1 MVELLSGWVLHSF
14 TLKADL
20 SPNKAQHSL
29 LLCVPTTQT
38 RCRKPL
44 IINAGECW
52 LEGLWMNAIEV
63 EGLSRSFN
71 DLQAVDNISFT
82 VEVGEIFGFLGHNG
96 AGKTTTIRMLSGQLR
111 PSAGRARV
119 AGCDIVTEHQRLK
132 PLVGV
137 VSEHQN
143 LYERMSGRE
152 NLAFAA
158 RLYGTENPRVDQA
171 LDQVGLLDRAKDN
184 VGNYSNG
191 MKQRL
196 LIARALLHRPQI
208 IFLDEPTRGLDPVV
222 GREIRR
228 LVVELS
234 TQGVTVF
241 LTTHY
246 MEEADELCGRVAFLS
261 EGRIVAL
268 DTPDNLKVA
277 HGQKSLKVTLDD
289 GQSLT
294 IALDDEDAG
303 NQLEK
308 LVNAGQIRTLHSAEA
323 TLEEVFIQIA
333 GRGLSE

>member
-1 MVELLSGWVLHSF
+1 
-14 TLKADL
+14 
-20 SPNKAQHSL
+20 
-29 LLCVPTTQT
+29 
-38 RCRKPL
+38 
-44 IINAGECW
+44 
-52 LEGLWMNAIEV
+52 MNAIEV
-63 EGLSRSFN
+63 EGLSRTFN
-71 DLQAVDNISFT
+71 DLRAVDNISFT
-82 VEVGEIFGFLGHNG
+82 VEAGKVFGFLGHNG

-119 AGCDIVTEHQRLK
+119 AGCDVITEQQRLK

-137 VSEHQN
+137 VSDNQN
-143 LYERMSGRE
+143 LYERMSARE
-152 NLAFAA
+152 NLFFAA
-158 RLYGTENPRVDQA
+158 RLYGTNNRRVDEA

-184 VGNYSNG
+184 VRHYSNG

-196 LIARALLHRPQI
+196 VIARALLHRPRV
-208 IFLDEPTRGLDPVV
+208 IFLDEPTRGLDPMV

-228 LVVELS
+228 LVVDLA

-277 HGQKSLKVTLDD
+277 HGQKSLKVTLDS

-294 IALDDEDAG
+294 IALKDEDAG
-303 NQLEK
+303 KQLEK
-308 LVNAGQIRTLHSAEA
+308 LVNAGEIRTLHSAEA

-333 GRGLSE
+333 GRELSE